1 MRDAT
6 VEDAETIHA
15 LLAANAGDPSLFQQ
29 PLEQVRKTIGDFI
42 IEDDVAC
49 AAIHVAHGTA
59 EILAV
64 AVRPD
69 MQGKGAGKAIMKAAV
84 ERASSRAPFV
94 WLATAKPMYF
104 ARFGFVPMTKW
115 RLPIGVLIGKL
126 GLVFHQPRGRWIPAI
141 AGRHTFMKLE
151 T

>member
-6 VEDAETIHA
+6 IEDAESIHA
-15 LLAANAGDPSLFQQ
+15 LLSANADDASLFQQ
-29 PLEQVRKTIGDFI
+29 PLEQVRRTIDDFLI
-42 IEDDVAC
+42 ADDVAC
-49 AAIHVAHGTA
+49 AAVHVAHGTA

-69 MQGKGAGKAIMKAAV
+69 AQGKGAGKAIMSAAI
-84 ERASSRAPFV
+84 ERARSRAPFV

-104 ARFGFVPMTKW
+104 ARFGFTPMTKW
-115 RLPIGVLIGKL
+115 RLPLPVLIGKL
-126 GLVFHQPRGRWIPAI
+126 RLVFHQPTGRWIPALV
-141 AGRHTFMKLE
+141 GRHTFMKLG